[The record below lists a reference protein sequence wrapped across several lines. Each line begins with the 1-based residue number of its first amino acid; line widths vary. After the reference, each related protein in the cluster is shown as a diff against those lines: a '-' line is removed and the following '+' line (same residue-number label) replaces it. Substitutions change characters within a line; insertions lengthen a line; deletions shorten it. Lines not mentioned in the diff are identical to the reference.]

1 MEQTPEQRPRR
12 RRKLRTAPLPEPSKG
27 RRSRS
32 SHSKSP
38 ARASSAPRPRRKGSK
53 EKELRR
59 SSTAGESVDGIL
71 KRHGLDAAEILGA
84 ADSISVSPPHQKPP
98 EPEPEPRSDGGS
110 EDDLVASLLQ
120 MFAAPEGEHRR
131 VITPPPPPRK
141 SLSPWPADMQ
151 PPAADGTA
159 ADARSQ
165 TITELRR
172 RSVDLAAAAVKD
184 REARHKKDEER
195 RRQSITGA
203 QVGVLRQYEPHRN
216 ERRKSIAEEHRQ
228 IGRRAHAAGQLG
240 GAQPPQPRDLVVH
253 LLLQLQRRRLVD
265 LARRLLR
272 LRLLSLALPPTGLG
286 GGPLRLRREVPRPS
300 VGSVAAEELE
310 APLLRLGRR
319 VLLLER
325 RGELRHR
332 LHLNRVAFVL
342 SLARR
347 WPLCPP
353 RARPRA
359 ERPWQQAEEGP
370 FASAAEGCAHPN
382 RAHVVKC
389 PKRLRAVLAADER
402 RVGE

>member
-12 RRKLRTAPLPEPSKG
+12 RRKLRTAPLPDPPSKG

-38 ARASSAPRPRRKGSK
+38 ARASSAPRPWRKGSK

-71 KRHGLDAAEILGA
+71 KRHGLDADEILGA
-84 ADSISVSPPHQKPP
+84 ASAESISVSPPHHKRP
-98 EPEPEPRSDGGS
+98 EPAPEPRSDGGS

-228 IGRRAHAAGQLG
+228 IRDNEQRLQKAAAAARAAEAAAAAAVAEAAELSARRRADAEAAREAEEEARVARAARARIARQQERARYRAELD
-240 GAQPPQPRDLVVH
+240 GATTDRRD
-253 LLLQLQRRRLVD
+253 D
-265 LARRLLR
+265 A
-272 LRLLSLALPPTGLG
+272 
-286 GGPLRLRREVPRPS
+286 ENEEDPS
-300 VGSVAAEELE
+300 VLPTSPLAGTGDRRDSFGSEADAAAAEAVAAAAVE
-310 APLLRLGRR
+310 AAKHHFSEFAALAGSP
-319 VLLLER
+319 
-325 RGELRHR
+325 
-332 LHLNRVAFVL
+332 VA
-342 SLARR
+342 R
-347 WPLCPP
+347 
-353 RARPRA
+353 
-359 ERPWQQAEEGP
+359 
-370 FASAAEGCAHPN
+370 
-382 RAHVVKC
+382 
-389 PKRLRAVLAADER
+389 
-402 RVGE
+402 

>member
-12 RRKLRTAPLPEPSKG
+12 RRKLRTAPLPDQSKG

-151 PPAADGTA
+151 PPASDGTA
-159 ADARSQ
+159 ANPRGSGLGSASRGDAR
-165 TITELRR
+165 
-172 RSVDLAAAAVKD
+172 A
-184 REARHKKDEER
+184 
-195 RRQSITGA
+195 
-203 QVGVLRQYEPHRN
+203 
-216 ERRKSIAEEHRQ
+216 
-228 IGRRAHAAGQLG
+228 IGE
-240 GAQPPQPRDLVVH
+240 V
-253 LLLQLQRRRLVD
+253 
-265 LARRLLR
+265 
-272 LRLLSLALPPTGLG
+272 SPT
-286 GGPLRLRREVPRPS
+286 RP
-300 VGSVAAEELE
+300 
-310 APLLRLGRR
+310 APLESRSTMGALHVGHAPR
-319 VLLLER
+319 VSSS
-325 RGELRHR
+325 
-332 LHLNRVAFVL
+332 HL
-342 SLARR
+342 STH
-347 WPLCPP
+347 
-353 RARPRA
+353 
-359 ERPWQQAEEGP
+359 
-370 FASAAEGCAHPN
+370 SA
-382 RAHVVKC
+382 
-389 PKRLRAVLAADER
+389 
-402 RVGE
+402 

>member
-12 RRKLRTAPLPEPSKG
+12 RRKLRTAPLPDQSKG

-71 KRHGLDAAEILGA
+71 KRHGLDADEILGA
-84 ADSISVSPPHQKPP
+84 AESISVSPPHQKPP
-98 EPEPEPRSDGGS
+98 EAEPEPRSDGGS

-228 IGRRAHAAGQLG
+228 IRDNEQRLQKAAAAARAAEAAAAAAVAEAAELSARRRARRRGRKGSGGGGARGARGARAHCAAAGARAVSRRARWRDDG
-240 GAQPPQPRDLVVH
+240 PP
-253 LLLQLQRRRLVD
+253 RRCRE
-265 LARRLLR
+265 R
-272 LRLLSLALPPTGLG
+272 
-286 GGPLRLRREVPRPS
+286 GGP
-300 VGSVAAEELE
+300 VG
-310 APLLRLGRR
+310 
-319 VLLLER
+319 
-325 RGELRHR
+325 
-332 LHLNRVAFVL
+332 
-342 SLARR
+342 
-347 WPLCPP
+347 
-353 RARPRA
+353 
-359 ERPWQQAEEGP
+359 
-370 FASAAEGCAHPN
+370 
-382 RAHVVKC
+382 
-389 PKRLRAVLAADER
+389 AADESLSPAPAIGATLLAARPTR
-402 RVGE
+402 RRPRRWRRRRWRPQSTISANLQR